1 MAQKKFILKNNLINF
16 FFISF
21 LFSHIYLWDLQN
33 IIDSTE
39 KINFDSTFLRYLI
52 LIFLLNIFLQKKF
65 AIKFILDLNI
75 LIFFLIFL
83 SQFFINFFIHDQFL
97 NLKEIGSIIFFFLLY
112 FVVKSEKEKIIEN
125 LKLIFEIFISI
136 NFLSTI
142 YFLFIGKFSLGV
154 ACNLFLVD
162 SIIFHENSHY
172 AMMTTSIF
180 IFYLYIE
187 KNIRNIVFLSLIIF
201 SSLMNLSLTF
211 LIAIII
217 SLAFCLI
224 SNLFYKKKNNLWFL
238 IFFIIFSVLLFNNN
252 NCKNRINYLSQ
263 KTFYDQKLYY
273 AEENKKENIKEKS
286 YQNLEP
292 YQNTSS
298 KVYNIAI
305 LNTIYTIKNRAFGW
319 GFNSYER
326 LFNKNIINIVKNYY
340 QIEYEKS
347 LLENK
352 QFPPMVLNTN
362 DARSTLLKILNE
374 FGIFSLF
381 FLYAGL
387 KFLLNKKVELYLK
400 MTILSL
406 LITQLIS
413 GAGYFN
419 GGFSIFLFLMLL
431 LNQRNFIKID
441 LKNN

>member
-1 MAQKKFILKNNLINF
+1 MLQKKFTLKNNLVNF
-16 FFISF
+16 FFIF
-21 LFSHIYLWDLQN
+21 FVFSHIYLWDLQN
-33 IIDSTE
+33 IIDNTE
-39 KINFDSTFLRYLI
+39 NVDFNSTFLRYLI
-52 LIFLLNIFLQKKF
+52 LIFLLNFILQKKF
-65 AIKFILDLNI
+65 TIKFVFDLNI
-75 LIFFLIFL
+75 LIFLYIFLI
-83 SQFFINFFIHDQFL
+83 QFFINFFIYHQFPS
-97 NLKEIGSIIFFFLLY
+97 LKEIASIIFFFLLY
-112 FVVKSEKEKIIEN
+112 FVVKNEKEKIIDS
-125 LKLIFEIFISI
+125 LKLIFEIFITI

-142 YFLFIGKFSLGV
+142 YFLFIGKFSIGA

-172 AMMTTSIF
+172 AMMATSIF
-180 IFYLYIE
+180 VFYLYLE
-187 KNIRNIVFLSLIIF
+187 KNTRNIIFLSLIIF

-211 LIAIII
+211 KLSIVI
-217 SLAFCLI
+217 SLAFCI
-224 SNLFYKKKNNLWFL
+224 VVNLFFKKKDNLWFL
-238 IFFIIFSVLLFNNN
+238 IFFIIFSVLLINNN

-263 KTFYDQKLYY
+263 KIFYDQKLYY
-273 AEENKKENIKEKS
+273 SEEYSKEIIQENS
-286 YQNLEP
+286 YQNLQS
-292 YQNTSS
+292 YQNTTS

-305 LNTIYTIKNRAFGW
+305 LNTIYTLKNRAFGW

-326 LFNKNIINIVKNYY
+326 LFNENIMNIVKNYY

-347 LLENK
+347 LSENK

-381 FLYAGL
+381 FLYAGF
-387 KFLLNKKVELYLK
+387 KFLLNKKVELHLK
-400 MTILSL
+400 MTIISL

-431 LNQRNFIKID
+431 LNQRNLINIKFS
-441 LKNN
+441 K

>member
-1 MAQKKFILKNNLINF
+1 MAQKNFILKNNLINF
-16 FFISF
+16 FFIFF

-33 IIDSTE
+33 IIDSAG
-39 KINFDSTFLRYLI
+39 KLDFNSTFLRYLI
-52 LIFLLNIFLQKKF
+52 LIFLLNFFLQKKF
-65 AIKFILDLNI
+65 SIKFFFDLNI
-75 LIFFLIFL
+75 LIFSLIFL
-83 SQFFINFFIHDQFL
+83 TQFFINTFIYGQFL
-97 NLKEIGSIIFFFLLY
+97 NLKEVSSIVFFFLLY
-112 FVVKSEKEKIIEN
+112 FVVKNEKEKIIDN
-125 LKLIFEIFISI
+125 LKLIFEIFITI

-142 YFLFIGKFSLGV
+142 YFLFVGKFSIGA

-172 AMMTTSIF
+172 AMMTTSI
-180 IFYLYIE
+180 IVFYLYLK
-187 KNIRNIVFLSLIIF
+187 KNTRNIIFLSLIIF

-211 LIAIII
+211 VISIII
-217 SLAFCLI
+217 SLVFCI
-224 SNLFYKKKNNLWFL
+224 IVNLFYKKKNNLWFL
-238 IFFIIFSVLLFNNN
+238 IFLIIFSVLLVSNN

-263 KTFYDQKLYY
+263 KTFYDQKLYF
-273 AEENKKENIKEKS
+273 AKENKKEIIKENS
-286 YQNLEP
+286 YQYLQSS
-292 YQNTSS
+292 QNTSS

-305 LNTIYTIKNRAFGW
+305 LNTIYTFKNRAFGW

-326 LFNKNIINIVKNYY
+326 LFNKNIMDIMKNYY

-381 FLYAGL
+381 FLYAGF
-387 KFLLNKKVELYLK
+387 KFILNKKVELYLK
-400 MTILSL
+400 MTIISL

-431 LNQRNFIKID
+431 LNQRNLI
-441 LKNN
+441 NNRFSK